1 MPLPQHWLKSLL
13 AIVLNLFERK
23 LCLFLIKFVSNI
35 NKSIGVLILVMAH
48 DMVHRILDQNNRRL
62 TNFNMI
68 NKWLPFP
75 IFYTVWNFLSTLLSI
90 NYWTDPDPVLK
101 LGSGSNQHNWIRNTD
116 FSAVEGCSYCRFFR
130 CHIFVEMPKSAFC
143 PM

>member
-62 TNFNMI
+62 TYFNMI

-75 IFYTVWNFLSTLLSI
+75 IFYNVWNFLSTLLSI
-90 NYWTDPDPVLK
+90 NQWTDPDPVLK
-101 LGSGSNQHNWIRNTD
+101 LGSGSNQNN
-116 FSAVEGCSYCRFFR
+116 
-130 CHIFVEMPKSAFC
+130 
-143 PM
+143 